1 MSDGC
6 QEQLDSMYAAIS
18 KNVSEAFDAVESAE
32 DDFAQEEAREQLE
45 DVLGYAVRKSVRW
58 TLAYGGPNAWIDAVY
73 ADAQY
78 GVELESATFH
88 ATWWGNRPTEVELSE
103 EDPLWRWAD
112 HMGELLSLVD

>member
-18 KNVSEAFDAVESAE
+18 KNVSAEFDAMESAE
-32 DDFAQEEAREQLE
+32 DDHARDEAREELE
-45 DVLGYAVRKSVRW
+45 SVLGYVIRKSVRW

-73 ADAQY
+73 DDGQY
-78 GVELESATFH
+78 GLELESATFH
-88 ATWWGNRPTEVELSE
+88 ATWWGNRPTVVELSE

-112 HMGELLSLVD
+112 HMGERLSLAE